1 MIVCTDSTAFAEQ
14 VSPGGFRWRR
24 TDIDAVDRGLAVVAQ
39 RIFGE
44 TTISC
49 AEIDSDHE
57 FQHLFIVEH
66 AEKSQYDLMVGL
78 CKENVHLP
86 HGILCFA
93 GSGSRFH
100 GQRSRD
106 WESPPGNI
114 YLTAF
119 FAPGREIDHFGPG
132 FIILP
137 AVSVI
142 DTIDSL
148 SGLEGQAST
157 KWVNDILIDD
167 AKVAGVLTY
176 TSAMGDDVTGVVL
189 GIGLNV
195 ETRPQI
201 SPDPFAS
208 KAACLRDLSR
218 DADGCDV
225 TTALG
230 KLIDHLSKNYRLL
243 SDNRYAELLDVYL
256 GRSAVIGKDVTIC
269 SDDVDSGS
277 EVVASG
283 VIEAI
288 GENLE
293 LHLKGRSEPITRG
306 RLIIKGS

>member
-1 MIVCTDSTAFAEQ
+1 MADSILGQSGIFCSETNPDNE
-14 VSPGGFRWRR
+14 FRH
-24 TDIDAVDRGLAVVAQ
+24 IFVA
-39 RIFGE
+39 
-44 TTISC
+44 
-49 AEIDSDHE
+49 
-57 FQHLFIVEH
+57 EH
-66 AEKSQYDLMVGL
+66 AEKSQYDLIVSL
-78 CKENVHLP
+78 CKENVDLP

-100 GQRSRD
+100 GQRNREWD
-106 WESPPGNI
+106 SPPGNI

-142 DTIDSL
+142 DTIDSI

-157 KWVNDILIDD
+157 KWVNDILIDG

-176 TSAMGDDVTGVVL
+176 TSAMAGDVTGVVL

-195 ETRPQI
+195 ETKPQI
-201 SPDPFAS
+201 SPDPFAP
-208 KAACLRDLSR
+208 KAASLSDHVHDAGLCNLKVVLRS
-218 DADGCDV
+218 
-225 TTALG
+225 
-230 KLIDHLSKNYRLL
+230 LIDHLSRNYRLL
-243 SDNRYAELLDVYL
+243 ADNRYVDLLDVYRR
-256 GRSAVIGKDVTIC
+256 RSAVIGKEVTIC
-269 SDDVDSGS
+269 TDDADSGS

-283 VIEAI
+283 VVEAI

-306 RLIIKGS
+306 RLILRN